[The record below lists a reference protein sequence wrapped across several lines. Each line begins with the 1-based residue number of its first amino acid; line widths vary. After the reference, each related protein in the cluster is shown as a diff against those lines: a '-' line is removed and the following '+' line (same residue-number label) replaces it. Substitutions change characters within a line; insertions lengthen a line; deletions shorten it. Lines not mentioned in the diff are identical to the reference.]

1 MRYKFLLAFLIIAYA
16 NLSAQI
22 EEVKVLLLMGS
33 RFEIHVVADD
43 SETATQHIESAINEI
58 KRIEALISSWDSKSE
73 TSKINDN
80 AGVSPVEVSVELYEL
95 IERSI
100 KISELTKGAFDITA
114 VVMNGLWK
122 FDGSMTAFP
131 SEGKV
136 AERAVLI
143 DYNNIILDR
152 EKHTVFLKQKGMK
165 IGFGSIGKG
174 YAAQSAA
181 NLLKNKGVNNGLIN
195 AAGDLYAWG
204 TNALDSSW
212 QIGIVDPKQKDKM
225 YAWLD
230 IKDMAVVTSGD
241 YEKTIEFNGQH
252 YSHILDPRSAYPVS
266 NGLHS
271 VTIISKNAEFADAMA
286 TGVFVLGEEVG
297 LYLVNMIDG
306 VDAILVNDKK
316 EVVTSDNVNLRMR
329 TIEH

>member
-1 MRYKFLLAFLIIAYA
+1 MHYKATVIAFLLLFYK
-16 NLSAQI
+16 LSAQV
-22 EEVKVLLLMGS
+22 EEVKELLLMGS
-33 RFEIHVVADD
+33 RFEIHVVADE
-43 SETATQHIESAINEI
+43 SETATEYIQVAIDEI
-58 KRIEALISSWDSKSE
+58 KRIESIISSWDAESE
-73 TSKINDN
+73 TTNINNN
-80 AGVSPVEVSVELYEL
+80 AGVAPVEVSSELFEL

-100 KISELTKGAFDITA
+100 QISKLTKGAFDITA
-114 VVMNGLWK
+114 VVMNDIWK
-122 FDGSMTAFP
+122 FDGSMTNFP
-131 SEGKV
+131 SKDKV
-136 AERAVLI
+136 AQCAALI
-143 DYNNIILDR
+143 NYNTIILDKER
-152 EKHTVFLKQKGMK
+152 HTVYLREKGMK

-181 NLLKNKGVNNGLIN
+181 NLLKNEGVESGLIN

-204 TNALDSSW
+204 NNALGSSW
-212 QIGIVDPKQKDKM
+212 QVGIVDPKQKDKM

-241 YEKTIEFNGQH
+241 YEKTIEFNGQN

-271 VTIISKNAEFADAMA
+271 VTIIANNAEFADALA

-297 LYLVNMIDG
+297 LYLVNKLEG
-306 VDAILVNDKK
+306 VEAILVNDKK

-329 TIEH
+329 SVEH